1 MGNDKKPSA
10 YRNAEGYYDPTAG
23 EAYSNIT
30 ADERKRDAE
39 RLAAISSLMP
49 ILRMVTELALRLSGV
64 SHSQIRRQAK
74 SISRRTNHMIEKS
87 RTREVIVDELRPCD
101 NDNGWK
107 QP

>member
-49 ILRMVTELALRLSGV
+49 ILRMVTELAGF
-64 SHSQIRRQAK
+64 
-74 SISRRTNHMIEKS
+74 E
-87 RTREVIVDELRPCD
+87 IVGRITFADKET
-101 NDNGWK
+101 GK
-107 QP
+107 KYK